1 MVEAFKN
8 KIQRGKSVLVINP
21 DHPSPSLVQF
31 MGGLPIDA
39 VWIDCEQGSADVET
53 VENMARAAR
62 LAGLVSLV
70 RVFSPEDW
78 VIERFLFRGIDGLVV
93 PRLDTAAHAQAVVDA
108 VRYCFPKTHQE
119 KLVVVQIESKSA
131 IQDLAGFLR
140 VAGIDVYMIGPVDL
154 AKSLGFEGDF
164 RQPEVQQVI
173 DETIGA
179 IRAAGKT
186 AGILVDRENVR
197 RYVNQG
203 VGFLYVHANDFLAKG
218 ATDFADLIG
227 RR

>member
-1 MVEAFKN
+1 MVKAFKN
-8 KIQRGKSVLVINP
+8 KIQRGETVLVINP

-93 PRLDTAAHAQAVVDA
+93 PRLDTAAQAQAVVDA

-164 RQPEVQQVI
+164 QQPEVQQVI

-197 RYVNQG
+197 RYLDQG

-218 ATDFADLIG
+218 AADFADLLG

>member
-1 MVEAFKN
+1 MVKAFKN
-8 KIQRGKSVLVINP
+8 KIQRGETVLVINP

-93 PRLDTAAHAQAVVDA
+93 PRLDTAAQAQAVVDA

-164 RQPEVQQVI
+164 RRPEVQQAI

-179 IRAAGKT
+179 IRAAGKV
-186 AGILVDRENVR
+186 AGILVDRDNVR
-197 RYVNQG
+197 RYVDQG

-218 ATDFADLIG
+218 AADFADLLG

>member
-1 MVEAFKN
+1 MVKAFKN
-8 KIQRGKSVLVINP
+8 KIQRGETVLVINP

-31 MGGLPIDA
+31 MGGLPIDT

-70 RVFSPEDW
+70 RVFSPEAW
-78 VIERFLFRGIDGLVV
+78 VIERFLFR
-93 PRLDTAAHAQAVVDA
+93 
-108 VRYCFPKTHQE
+108 
-119 KLVVVQIESKSA
+119 
-131 IQDLAGFLR
+131 
-140 VAGIDVYMIGPVDL
+140 GIDVYMIGPVDL

-173 DETIGA
+173 DETISA
-179 IRAAGKT
+179 IRAAGKV
-186 AGILVDRENVR
+186 AGILVDRDNVR
-197 RYVNQG
+197 RYLDQG

-218 ATDFADLIG
+218 AADFADLLG